1 MKKLVLATT
10 NLNKVKEYNAILKKH
25 GIKVVGLPIMKDVNE
40 TGKTFKSN
48 ALLKVKAA
56 SKLTDLPVIADDSG
70 LCISALHGFPG
81 IHSARYAKQ
90 LGGFEIANEG
100 IVKRLHK
107 NRKAYFACAIALANV
122 KSKPIVFEAKAF
134 GTIAE
139 EFKGD
144 KGFGYDP
151 IFIPNGYKKTY
162 AKLPKVIKNKISH
175 RAKACKI
182 LVNYLR

>member
-25 GIKVVGLPIMKDVNE
+25 GIKVVSLSNIKDVKE

-56 SKLTDLPVIADDSG
+56 AKLTKLPVIADDSG
-70 LCISALHGFPG
+70 LCISAFHGFPG
-81 IHSARYAKQ
+81 LHSARYAKQ
-90 LGGFEIANEG
+90 MGGFKVTNAD
-100 IVKRLHK
+100 IVKKLTK

-122 KSKPIVFEAKAF
+122 KSKPIVFEAKVY
-134 GTIAE
+134 GTIAK

-144 KGFGYDP
+144 VGFGYDP
-151 IFIPNGYKKTY
+151 IFIPDGYKKTY
-162 AKLPKVIKNKISH
+162 SKLPISVKNKISH
-175 RAKACKI
+175 RAKACEI
-182 LVNYLR
+182 LVNYLV